1 MYLTLKISVTDTSLF
16 TWVRVLKTLEG
27 VTIIRFIFF
36 NLMQISYLVGV
47 GLLLNFELLAC
58 VHSQGMLYH
67 NSVILCFSAK
77 ILCELVSVVESWEI
91 VSQLVKGYIMSSD

>member
-1 MYLTLKISVTDTSLF
+1 MHAIPQTETFLHPHNNVPDAKISITDTSLF
-16 TWVRVLKTLEG
+16 TGVQVLK
-27 VTIIRFIFF
+27 VTVIRFIFF

-67 NSVILCFSAK
+67 NSVIF
-77 ILCELVSVVESWEI
+77 
-91 VSQLVKGYIMSSD
+91 